1 MLQPAFVNAHI
12 SPKSGEIWG
21 TSVRA
26 EKTSPKLFRLRR
38 TASRQLQKQ
47 DGRLAP
53 MSWRWL
59 LPLLLS
65 LPRARA
71 LGVPFDGTPG
81 SLDAI
86 TDGNVLL
93 K

>member
-1 MLQPAFVNAHI
+1 
-12 SPKSGEIWG
+12 
-21 TSVRA
+21 
-26 EKTSPKLFRLRR
+26 
-38 TASRQLQKQ
+38 
-47 DGRLAP
+47 

-65 LPRARA
+65 SPRARA